1 MDLVASSS
9 SPLKG
14 PRRSSLEPEDPEEQL
29 ESSPLDL
36 FEASSTSSLNEASA
50 SPPPTSLTERRGVDL
65 AAGVDLAIGGVVVAV
80 FAVFAGG
87 VDDGAVVVSERGEIL

>member
-1 MDLVASSS
+1 M
-9 SPLKG
+9 
-14 PRRSSLEPEDPEEQL
+14 

-65 AAGVDLAIGGVVVAV
+65 ASGVDLAIGGVVVVAV